1 MCNFQLNPPSADL
14 CRQILF

>member
-1 MCNFQLNPPSADL
+1 LNPPSADL